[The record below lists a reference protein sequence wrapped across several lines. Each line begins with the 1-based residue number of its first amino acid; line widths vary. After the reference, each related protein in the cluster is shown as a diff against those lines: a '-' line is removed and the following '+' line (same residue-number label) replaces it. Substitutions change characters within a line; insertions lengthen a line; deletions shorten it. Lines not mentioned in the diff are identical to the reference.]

1 MRKKTIEVTK
11 CRALVFFWGVYFV
24 FALKILCGEKTK
36 PLIRKHYGI
45 ATKCRALVFFWGVY
59 FVFALKI
66 LCGEKTKP
74 LIRGN
79 KNCHR
84 IQGINI
90 ELN

>member
-1 MRKKTIEVTK
+1 MNINSTSRPETRFLIKKKKFHFVRKKTIEVTK

-36 PLIRKHYGI
+36 PLIRK
-45 ATKCRALVFFWGVY
+45 
-59 FVFALKI
+59 
-66 LCGEKTKP
+66 
-74 LIRGN
+74 GN
-79 KNCHR
+79 KNCHG